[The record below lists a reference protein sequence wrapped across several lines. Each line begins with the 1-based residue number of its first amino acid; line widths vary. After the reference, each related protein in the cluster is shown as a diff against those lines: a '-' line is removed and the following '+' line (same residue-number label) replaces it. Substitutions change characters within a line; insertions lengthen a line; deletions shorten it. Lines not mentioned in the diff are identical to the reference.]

1 MENPVIDSRSID
13 IPSIQLFIV
22 ASLESLSEQEK
33 KMLLDSSSGPD
44 RIMLL
49 LLLDSGLKVEDLIGT
64 KISDVDLGVGTI
76 LIRSTGEKKKISPKV
91 MAELKSYLES
101 LPGQVYLF
109 EGRCGK
115 PMTGKWKR
123 CFLEKRIKSAAGEIA
138 ENG

>member
-1 MENPVIDSRSID
+1 
-13 IPSIQLFIV
+13 V

-64 KISDVDLGVGTI
+64 KISDVDLEEGAI
-76 LIRSTGEKKKISPKV
+76 LIRSTGEKKKISSKV
-91 MAELKSYLES
+91 MAELKSYLET
-101 LPGQVYLF
+101 LPSQVYLF

-123 CFLEKRIKSAAGEIA
+123 CFLEKRIKSATGEIA

>member
-1 MENPVIDSRSID
+1 VD
-13 IPSIQLFIV
+13 
-22 ASLESLSEQEK
+22 SLESLSEQEK

-49 LLLDSGLKVEDLIGT
+49 LILDSGLKVEDLIGT
-64 KISDVDLGVGTI
+64 KISDVDLEVGAI

-91 MAELKSYLES
+91 MAELKSYLET
-101 LPGQVYLF
+101 LPCQVYLF

-123 CFLEKRIKSAAGEIA
+123 CFLEKRIKSAAGEIT

>member
-1 MENPVIDSRSID
+1 MDT
-13 IPSIQLFIV
+13 
-22 ASLESLSEQEK
+22 LESLSKQEK
-33 KMLLDSSSGPD
+33 EMLLKSSSGLD

-64 KISDVDLGVGTI
+64 KTSDIDIRGGTI

-91 MAELKSYLES
+91 MAEIRDYLEIR
-101 LPGQVYLF
+101 PGHVYLF

-123 CFLEKRIKSAAGEIA
+123 CFLEKRIKSTSGESA
-138 ENG
+138 ENR